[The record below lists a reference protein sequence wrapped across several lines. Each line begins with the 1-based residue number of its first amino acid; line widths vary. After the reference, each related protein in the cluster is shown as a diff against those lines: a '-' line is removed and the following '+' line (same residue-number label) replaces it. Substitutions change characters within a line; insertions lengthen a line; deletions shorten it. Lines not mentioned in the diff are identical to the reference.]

1 MEHHFNVNLA
11 VRFGIEKAVIIN
23 NLYFWINHNAKN
35 NKHVYEGRVWTF
47 NSVSAFYKL
56 MPYIKERTFYRYL
69 NELEEAKVISIGN
82 FNKSPFDKTKWYS
95 FTEEFIEMLEVE
107 GYDIENIAGL
117 KATEDTPTVL
127 PENRQHGN
135 TTTRENELHKMA
147 NRESKS
153 GETIPDNIPDNIPNK
168 REKDIDKSISK
179 SNYKQGCGTSLPP
192 SVAPQH
198 LSAASSGV
206 SSPCSSDDAFAPLTF
221 EEEEA
226 TNKGAT
232 ACGVNVNPLQTPLP
246 PTPMMSSDVDV
257 DDADNSNAKKFKRKK
272 YKAKFD
278 VYADLS
284 YVDEAYADIWREW
297 LEYKDAINKQ
307 YNVQKGAI
315 IQYKSLLKYADNN
328 VILANAIVK
337 KSIEHS
343 WNGLF
348 GLSDKDK
355 ELYLS
360 ERSPYYV
367 KSNEPKLPNGWDRER
382 YDMYIRNGFEITEDG
397 KLYKNGK
404 LYK

>member
-1 MEHHFNVNLA
+1 MKESGNIIIVEATSDFKKVHKALIESSDIDCLTLGVYVKLITLGKKWHLNINGLSSYLKLSDTKIRKA
-11 VRFGIEKAVIIN
+11 INILEKAGYIRRTPIRN
-23 NLYFWINHNAKN
+23 ERGQCCGWNYE
-35 NKHVYEGRVWTF
+35 VYPKPIDE
-47 NSVSAFYKL
+47 
-56 MPYIKERTFYRYL
+56 KERSR
-69 NELEEAKVISIGN
+69 
-82 FNKSPFDKTKWYS
+82 
-95 FTEEFIEMLEVE
+95 
-107 GYDIENIAGL
+107 AGL

-127 PENRQHGN
+127 PENRQHGKP
-135 TTTRENELHKMA
+135 TRRKTDKAEN
-147 NRESKS
+147 
-153 GETIPDNIPDNIPNK
+153 GEDINILDLKDSLDLNNK

-179 SNYKQGCGTSLPP
+179 SNYQQGCGTSLPP

-257 DDADNSNAKKFKRKK
+257 DDADNSNAKKSKRKK